1 MRRDLGLFSY
11 GAVVESFINHYC
23 VFLDRC
29 RSDQVCCG
37 LNPRTLLD
45 ENASEYPITALQTL
59 LCQTAYDFITL
70 HWLID
75 TQ

>member
-1 MRRDLGLFSY
+1 MRREFDLFAY
-11 GAVVESFINHYC
+11 RPVVESFINHYC

-29 RSDQVCCG
+29 RSDQVRCG
-37 LNPRTLLD
+37 LNPLTLLD
-45 ENASEYPITALQTL
+45 ENASEYPTTALQTL